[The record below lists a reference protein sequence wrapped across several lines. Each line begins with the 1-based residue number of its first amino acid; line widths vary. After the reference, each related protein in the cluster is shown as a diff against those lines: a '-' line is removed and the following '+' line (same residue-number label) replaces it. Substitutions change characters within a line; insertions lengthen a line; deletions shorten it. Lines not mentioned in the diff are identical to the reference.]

1 MKVKTI
7 GWMAALGMVFSS
19 VTVWSLTKPKSWD
32 AKTVATADTALA
44 TGPLVQDPSSNDTG
58 AQFRVGSVLELSGRL
73 GHSTLLTGNE
83 TESYILATVRAQ
95 TAGSVRQG
103 LNLAVVL
110 DRSGSMKGRRLGNA
124 LDAARDMIRR
134 LSDGDVL
141 SIVAY
146 DTQTDTLLPPTRMD
160 GFSRDRALSALS
172 NVQAKGDTCI
182 SCGIDAGMAA
192 LRQNSGMVDRI
203 LLLSDGEP
211 TSGIKD
217 VAGFRTL
224 ASRARSMGC
233 ALSSVGVD
241 VEYNERVLSAL
252 ALESNGTHYFAEN
265 PGDVSRAF
273 DKELSSLSKTTAK
286 DAEVRIALA
295 DGVELEQV
303 VDRAFRREGND
314 VVVPLGTFSENEE
327 KTVLLRIRARSA
339 QDLSMQIARVSLSY
353 AGPTGSRSTETG
365 NLQAALTTDANLVT
379 PLDSLVEARVTRT
392 ESADALIGANQAI
405 AGGDFKS
412 AEEKL
417 NRALN
422 EVREKRKTIAS
433 RAPAAARPKLDQD
446 LAAQEGALDKAAKDL
461 EAAPKPGSAGGER
474 AGKVQQKRNVET
486 SNPFRL

>member
-32 AKTVATADTALA
+32 AKTDATADTALA
-44 TGPLVQDPSSNDTG
+44 TGPLVQEPPTNSG
-58 AQFRVGSVLELSGRL
+58 AQFRVGNALQLSGRL
-73 GHSTLLTGNE
+73 GHSTLLSGNE
-83 TESYILATVRAQ
+83 TESYILATVSAQ
-95 TAGSVRQG
+95 GAGSVRQG

-110 DRSGSMKGRRLGNA
+110 DRSGSMKGRRLQNA
-124 LDAARDMIRR
+124 LDAARNMIRR
-134 LSDGDVL
+134 LSDGDIL

-146 DTQTDTLLPPTRMD
+146 DTQTDTLLAPTRMD

-241 VEYNERVLSAL
+241 VEYNESVLSAL

-273 DKELSSLSKTTAK
+273 DKELASLSKTTAK

-303 VDRAFRREGND
+303 VDRAFRREGSD
-314 VVVPLGTFSENEE
+314 VIVPLGTFSENEE
-327 KTVLLRIRARSA
+327 KTVLLRIRARSDA
-339 QDLSMQIARVSLSY
+339 ELSMKVARVSLSY
-353 AGPTGSRSTETG
+353 AGPTGSRESENG
-365 NLQAALTTDANLVT
+365 SLEAGLTSDPNLVA
-379 PLDSLVEARVTRT
+379 PLDSLVEARLTRT
-392 ESADALIGANQAI
+392 ESADALLGANQAI
-405 AGGDFKS
+405 AGGDFKG

-417 NRALN
+417 NRALAD
-422 EVREKRKTIAS
+422 VREKRKTLAKKT
-433 RAPAAARPKLDQD
+433 PAAARPSVAAD
-446 LAAQEGALDKAAKDL
+446 LAKQEGALDKAAKEL

-474 AGKVQQKRNVET
+474 AGKVQQKRNVES